1 MALEIGLNERHV
13 KDIFEKHLEP
23 RFDGTKVQL
32 VVPDSETYEKII
44 KELVWVSRAANIME
58 G

>member
-13 KDIFEKHLEP
+13 EEVLAKHLIP
-23 RFDGTKVQL
+23 QFNGSKVIL
-32 VVPDSETYEKII
+32 VVPDSETYKKIV
-44 KELVWVSRAANIME
+44 KEIVWVSRAANILE

>member
-13 KDIFEKHLEP
+13 KDVFEKHLEP
-23 RFDGTKVQL
+23 NFNGTKVQL
-32 VVPDSETYEKII
+32 VIPDSETYEKII
-44 KELVWVSRAANIME
+44 KELVWVSRAANMLE